1 MLLQTSDK
9 VKSVHSAYWLCYI
22 PLYMNHIFIS
32 FAVISYIVLQEH
44 IEHKG
49 LKTFTV
55 YIKFHATIW
64 LDDEKMWKMMWN
76 SSSNCWFSHSNSDGW
91 RVPHHKEIVP
101 LLWQSHLQWAIEDEN
116 KCHIQCMSILQ
127 SGASQMLGYKTSYWT
142 RDQEPWGKTY
152 STWKIV

>member
-76 SSSNCWFSHSNSDGW
+76 SSSKELEQTVDSPILILMGEGSHITRRLSLFYG
-91 RVPHHKEIVP
+91 RVIY
-101 LLWQSHLQWAIEDEN
+101 
-116 KCHIQCMSILQ
+116 
-127 SGASQMLGYKTSYWT
+127 SGQ
-142 RDQEPWGKTY
+142 
-152 STWKIV
+152 